1 MNNMKY
7 LKVFESF
14 FEGSQDENNI
24 ECGYYKLSRIFGI
37 TFDEVKD
44 LFRELLD
51 EYLFL
56 DFEIKTHITRKEFS
70 VLLHDTRPYTGIK
83 NVSDVEITDSFIQEL
98 NGRLSEYNLSISY
111 LKVHNIDR
119 LIRFVIYLEEDLK
132 DLVEIE

>member
-7 LKVFESF
+7 LKVFENF

-24 ECGYYKLSRIFGI
+24 DCGYYGLSRIFGI
-37 TFDEVKD
+37 TFDQVRD
-44 LFRELLD
+44 LFRDLLD

-56 DFEIKTHITRKEFS
+56 DFEIKTHITSKEFS

-98 NGRLSEYNLSISY
+98 NGRLSEYNLGISIY
-111 LKVHNIDR
+111 DDQYYER
-119 LIRFVIYLEEDLK
+119 LSGSIWFVIYLDN
-132 DLVEIE
+132 

>member
-1 MNNMKY
+1 MKY

-14 FEGSQDENNI
+14 FEGTQDETNI
-24 ECGYYKLSRIFGI
+24 ECGYYGLSRIFGI

-83 NVSDVEITDSFIQEL
+83 NVSDVEITDSFIHEL

>member
-1 MNNMKY
+1 MKY

-14 FEGSQDENNI
+14 FEGTQDETNI
-24 ECGYYKLSRIFGI
+24 ECGYYGLSRIFGI

-70 VLLHDTRPYTGIK
+70 VLLHDIRPYTGIK
-83 NVSDVEITDSFIQEL
+83 NVSDVEITDSFIHEL